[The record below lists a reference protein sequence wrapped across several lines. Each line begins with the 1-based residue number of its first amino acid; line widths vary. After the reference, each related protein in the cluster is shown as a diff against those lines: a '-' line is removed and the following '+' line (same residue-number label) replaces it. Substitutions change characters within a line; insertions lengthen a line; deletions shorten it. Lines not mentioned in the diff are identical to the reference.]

1 MVRSQKIPPRNIL
14 VEEAADILTFMEKV
28 RNVSLLLKEMLE
40 NQGVDYTIKVFEG
53 LVVEAVQTNNQ
64 PLEKTAS
71 AIVVA
76 LKKKYKKES

>member
-1 MVRSQKIPPRNIL
+1 MVRFWRILPRNIL
-14 VEEAADILTFMEKV
+14 VVEADDILAFMEKV

-53 LVVEAVQTNNQ
+53 LVTEAIQTNNQ
-64 PLEKTAS
+64 PLEKSAS